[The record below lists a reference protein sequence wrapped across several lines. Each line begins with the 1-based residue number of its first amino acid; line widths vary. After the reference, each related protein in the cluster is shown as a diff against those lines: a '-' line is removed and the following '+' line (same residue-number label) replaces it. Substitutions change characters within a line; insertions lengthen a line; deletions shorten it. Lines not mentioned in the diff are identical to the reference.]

1 MTQPSIPGATYRLQF
16 HKDFTFSSAAAIAG
30 YLRDLGIS
38 HVYASPYF
46 KASPGST
53 HGYDV
58 TDHNALNPEVGSRED
73 YDAYIAALHANGLSQ
88 IVDFVPNHMG
98 IGPLNPYWMDVL
110 ENGQGSRYAS
120 FFDIDWHPLKE
131 ELAGKVLLPI
141 LGDQYGRV
149 LENGD
154 LKLNFN
160 QGAFYL
166 TYFDTRL
173 PLNPR
178 TYAPILEKALALTY
192 PPPASPSNEPQGPTT
207 LDLPAL
213 HTASPSNEP
222 QGPTASDKQVQHTA
236 PPANEPLGTTTLDLP
251 ALHRPPPANESL
263 GPTARNKPAQGEA
276 LGYPAPADQAPK
288 GRDNHRDQSPASPTP
303 STPPEDEAVIEAQSI
318 ITAITHLPHRT
329 ETEPAKIAER
339 AREKEVIKKRLE
351 RLCSERPHIA
361 QAIQSALQFYN
372 GTKGQ
377 GHTFDPLDLLI
388 GEQPYRLSFWRVAAE
403 EINYRRFFDINNLA
417 AIKMELPEVLETT
430 HHLLFELIKSGAV
443 NGVRIDHVD
452 GLWNPREYLD
462 HLQGKYQS
470 LTGGESTCGLYL
482 LVEKILMSGEKLS
495 PQWPVHGT
503 TGYDF
508 TNQVIEL
515 LVDRAADKS
524 LTDTYQRFIN
534 ASPRFSDLVYQ
545 KKQLVMQLSLASE
558 VHVLGHMLNRLS
570 EQNRWY
576 RDFTLTAL
584 TTAVREVIACFPVY
598 RTYAEPGHDLSDYDK
613 QVIDRAVRAARRRN
627 PGMEASIFRFLRE
640 ILMLQFPE
648 NIDAAARAEHIR
660 FVMKFQ
666 QCTGP
671 ITAKG
676 IEDTTFYI
684 YNRLAALNEVGGEP
698 GHLGATPD
706 LFHKQ
711 NAARLAEFPH
721 SMLATSTHDT
731 KRSEDVRARL
741 AAISEL
747 PDQWRKAV
755 QRFRTANR
763 KHKRDI
769 DGEQAPDANEEYLI
783 YQTLAGAWPLDGQI
797 TDDFITRIQDYMTKA
812 IKEAKVN
819 SSWIQPNENWDAA
832 VRDFISSIL
841 TATGQR
847 AFPALFRP
855 LADEL
860 AQLGAINSLSQQ
872 LIKLTAPGVPDIYQG
887 AELWNLTLVD
897 PDNRRPVDYDTRRQ
911 ALTSLSQ
918 SNPADLLT
926 NWKDGRIK
934 LYLTSKLLQCR
945 RDNFDLF
952 AKGEY
957 IPIPATGTYAD
968 SAFAFARRH
977 NNQTLLVIAPRLT
990 RRIGFPPIGATW
1002 QDTRLDF
1009 NSPDPLQDL
1018 FTARPY
1024 STLLSESLTHL
1035 PFAAF
1040 ITSR

>member
-1 MTQPSIPGATYRLQF
+1 MSQPSIPSATYRLQF
-16 HKDFTFSSAAAIAG
+16 HKDFTFASAAALAP

-38 HVYASPYF
+38 HVYASPF
-46 KASPGST
+46 FQASPGST

-58 TDHNALNPEVGSRED
+58 TDHNALNPEVGSRQD
-73 YDAYIAALHANGLSQ
+73 FDAYIQALHSNGLSQ

-110 ENGQGSRYAS
+110 ENGQGSRYAA

-154 LKLNFN
+154 LKLNFDH
-160 QGAFYL
+160 GTFYL
-166 TYFDTRL
+166 TYFETRL
-173 PLNPR
+173 PVNPR
-178 TYAPILEKALALTY
+178 SYAPILGKALDLAT
-192 PPPASPSNEPQGPTT
+192 
-207 LDLPAL
+207 LPA
-213 HTASPSNEP
+213 
-222 QGPTASDKQVQHTA
+222 
-236 PPANEPLGTTTLDLP
+236 
-251 ALHRPPPANESL
+251 
-263 GPTARNKPAQGEA
+263 
-276 LGYPAPADQAPK
+276 
-288 GRDNHRDQSPASPTP
+288 
-303 STPPEDEAVIEAQSI
+303 EDEGATEARSI
-318 ITAITHLPHRT
+318 ITAATHLPHRD
-329 ETEPAKIAER
+329 ETDPARVLER
-339 AREKEVIKKRLE
+339 AREKEIIKKRIE
-351 RLCSERPHIA
+351 RLCADHPSIA
-361 QAIQSALQFYN
+361 AAIESALKFYN
-372 GTKGQ
+372 GTKSQ

-388 GEQPYRLSFWRVAAE
+388 CEQAYRLSFWRVAAE

-417 AIKMELPEVLETT
+417 AIKMELPEVLDTT
-430 HHLLFELIKSGAV
+430 HQLLFELIKSGAV

-452 GLWNPREYLD
+452 GLWNPREYLE
-462 HLQGKYQS
+462 HLQDKYKS
-470 LTGGESTCGLYL
+470 LTSAEGNSPLYL
-482 LVEKILMSGEKLS
+482 LVEKILMSGEKLC

-515 LVDRAADKS
+515 LVDHSAARA
-524 LTDTYQRFIN
+524 LTDTYQRFI
-534 ASPRFSDLVYQ
+534 AATPRFSDLVYQ

-598 RTYAEPGHDLSDYDK
+598 RTYAEPGHDLSDFDK

-648 NIDAAARAEHIR
+648 NIDEPARAKHVR

-684 YNRLAALNEVGGEP
+684 YNRFAALNEVGGEP
-698 GHLGATPD
+698 DHLGATPD

-747 PDQWRKAV
+747 PDTWRKAV
-755 QRFRTANR
+755 HRFRTANR
-763 KHKRDI
+763 KHKQDI
-769 DGEQAPDANEEYLI
+769 DGEQAPDPNEEYLI

-797 TDDFITRIQDYMTKA
+797 TTDFITRIQDYMTKA

-819 SSWIQPNENWDAA
+819 SSWIQPNENWDKA
-832 VRDFISSIL
+832 VRDFIAAIL
-841 TATGQR
+841 TANGQR

-855 LADEL
+855 LAEEL
-860 AQLGAINSLSQQ
+860 AHLGAINSLSQQ
-872 LIKLTAPGVPDIYQG
+872 LIKLTVPGVPDVYQG
-887 AELWNLTLVD
+887 TELWNLSLVD
-897 PDNRRPVDYDTRRQ
+897 PDNRRPVDYEAHRQ
-911 ALTSLSQ
+911 ALASLGD

-934 LYLTSKLLQCR
+934 LYLTSKLLQYR

-952 AKGEY
+952 AKGDY
-957 IPIPATGTYAD
+957 IPIQSTGPFAD

-990 RRIGFPPIGATW
+990 RQISTPPIGAAW
-1002 QDTRLDF
+1002 QDTHLDF
-1009 NSPDPLQDL
+1009 TPPHPLQDL

-1024 STLLSESLTHL
+1024 SPLLSESLTTL

-1040 ITSR
+1040 ITSPPS